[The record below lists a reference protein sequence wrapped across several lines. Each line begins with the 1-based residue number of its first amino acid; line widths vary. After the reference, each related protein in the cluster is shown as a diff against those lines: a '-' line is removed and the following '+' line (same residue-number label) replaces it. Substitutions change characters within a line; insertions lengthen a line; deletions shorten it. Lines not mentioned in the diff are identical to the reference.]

1 MDYRFIYERHKA
13 FRKHNRRK
21 SWGLRLG
28 KGFLDLTTMAQSI
41 TKKMGKSPKLI
52 FLFCFAKTPFKRMK
66 S

>member
-1 MDYRFIYERHKA
+1 MKDIKLLE
-13 FRKHNRRK
+13 NITGENL
-21 SWGLRLG
+21 WGLRLG